1 MNINLEALI
10 RPELEIGVPGGGEL
24 LAFAEAV
31 IGPDRAVLDK
41 ARNALAEALG
51 PAAVSA
57 AAAIAAEFT
66 KDDRIANGCGI
77 PVDPMVIKATE
88 ELRKQLG
95 LNNFRSAVN
104 TFRHSAAA

>member
-1 MNINLEALI
+1 M
-10 RPELEIGVPGGGEL
+10 PGGDAL
-24 LAFAEAV
+24 LAFSEAV
-31 IGPDRAVLDK
+31 IGPDRAALDK

-77 PVDPMVIKATE
+77 PVDPMVMKATGDI
-88 ELRKQLG
+88 RIQLG
-95 LNNFRSAVN
+95 LNEFRSAKN
-104 TFRHSAAA
+104 TFKHSPSG

>member
-1 MNINLEALI
+1 M
-10 RPELEIGVPGGGEL
+10 PGGGEL

-95 LNNFRSAVN
+95 LNKFRSAVN
-104 TFRHSAAA
+104 TFKHSAAA